1 MRKLIKK
8 SMLLC
13 SLGFALLSGCSKRGL
28 GSNRVEI
35 LNEQDIYNFDKHDGY
50 DKVVTF
56 YDESLKL
63 DEDKVIEIPSD
74 YRLFVLDSLC
84 KNKDESVTVHELS
97 LISSLEI
104 SVTEQDLSWINYC
117 TNLRDLTLKYAY
129 RTDVAKYIKELPSL
143 RILTIKSSSEVPIEL
158 TEQNFSFINNIE
170 SLNIYKNIDLDIDYL
185 KRTRINKMSIVST
198 ELNRINYKELD
209 FLKSLIVDKN
219 DISPY
224 DTAIYFSN
232 EDKNYLESR
241 GVCIKT
247 GKKVDEI
254 NSRLDVI
261 NSMLGIEENDL
272 DLVKYKKISSYVIK
286 KLYYGDV
293 DEELGAKPFYQGGQL
308 YGALEGNGS
317 ICGNY
322 AALVESLCLRNN
334 IDSYILTS
342 GKYGRHAWNLVKIAN
357 KYYHSD
363 ITNVDHFDYIDPETK
378 KMISSEEYVDRYG
391 VRDMDM
397 KFFLFKTGEIKD
409 EMFNYVYLPM
419 NYKKER
425 NESSIK
431 KLVLNI

>member
-1 MRKLIKK
+1 MGK
-8 SMLLC
+8 
-13 SLGFALLSGCSKRGL
+13 
-28 GSNRVEI
+28 
-35 LNEQDIYNFDKHDGY
+35 
-50 DKVVTF
+50 
-56 YDESLKL
+56 
-63 DEDKVIEIPSD
+63 
-74 YRLFVLDSLC
+74 
-84 KNKDESVTVHELS
+84 
-97 LISSLEI
+97 
-104 SVTEQDLSWINYC
+104 
-117 TNLRDLTLKYAY
+117 
-129 RTDVAKYIKELPSL
+129 
-143 RILTIKSSSEVPIEL
+143 
-158 TEQNFSFINNIE
+158 
-170 SLNIYKNIDLDIDYL
+170 
-185 KRTRINKMSIVST
+185 
-198 ELNRINYKELD
+198 YKELD
-209 FLKSLIVDKN
+209 FLKSLTVDKN
-219 DISPY
+219 DVSPY
-224 DTAIYFSN
+224 DTVIYFST
-232 EDKNYLESR
+232 EDKNYLESK
-241 GVCIKT
+241 GISIET

-334 IDSYILTS
+334 IDAYILTS